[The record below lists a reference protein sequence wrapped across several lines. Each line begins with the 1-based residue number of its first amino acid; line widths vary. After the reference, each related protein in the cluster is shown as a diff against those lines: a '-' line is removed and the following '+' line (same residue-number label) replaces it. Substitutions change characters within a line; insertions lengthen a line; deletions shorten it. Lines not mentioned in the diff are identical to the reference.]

1 MRRGKFNKISYILL
15 LASAIFTILA
25 YASDQVV
32 INKQNKTRILDLEY
46 NKLVTDLSSLE
57 RFYSII
63 SNVGF
68 RKDSLISTELKKR
81 NFFLKNLSLFN
92 LEKKEDISMLLKGG
106 LAINNIKIR
115 AINSTRNLMYD
126 IADIS
131 LAYTIVLEN
140 EFFDQ
145 VEDFSKKKFIDNLEN
160 IVNPE
165 KLYNDN
171 LDIFWNKDYKDFD
184 DKLFTNDISKNY
196 EIKDWFSFRNF
207 KLLLLENFYKET
219 EKMYKVEEYIDE
231 KIINNEEDLNNIL
244 LKIKKNN
251 TYKNYFILTGIISQ
265 ILTLFFLLLLFR
277 SLIKQKIFYI
287 FLISTS
293 LDFSLCSFLKCECNA
308 TA

>member
-1 MRRGKFNKISYILL
+1 MRRGKLNKTSYLIL

-25 YASDQVV
+25 YVSDQVV
-32 INKQNKTRILDLEY
+32 INKQNKSRILDLEY
-46 NKLVTDLSSLE
+46 NKLVTNISSLE
-57 RFYSII
+57 RFNSTI
-63 SNVGF
+63 SNIGF
-68 RKDSLISTELKKR
+68 KKDSLISTELKKR
-81 NFFLKNLSLFN
+81 NFFFKNLSLFN
-92 LEKKEDISMLLKGG
+92 LKKAEDISVLLKGG

-131 LAYTIVLEN
+131 IAYTIALEN

-145 VEDFSKKKFIDNLEN
+145 IEDFSKIKFIDNLEN

-184 DKLFTNDISKNY
+184 DKLFTNGISKNY

-219 EKMYKVEEYIDE
+219 EKMYKVGEYIDE

-251 TYKNYFILTGIISQ
+251 TIKNYFILTGIISQ

-277 SLIKQKIFYI
+277 SLIKQKIF
-287 FLISTS
+287 
-293 LDFSLCSFLKCECNA
+293 
-308 TA
+308 

>member
-46 NKLVTDLSSLE
+46 NELVTNISSLE

-63 SNVGF
+63 SNIGF
-68 RKDSLISTELKKR
+68 KKDSLISTELKKR

-92 LEKKEDISMLLKGG
+92 LEKEEDISMLLKGG

-145 VEDFSKKKFIDNLEN
+145 VEDFSKKKFIDNLKN
-160 IVNPE
+160 IINPE

-171 LDIFWNKDYKDFD
+171 LDIFWNKDYKDFN
-184 DKLFTNDISKNY
+184 DKLFTNGISKNY
-196 EIKDWFSFRNF
+196 EIKDWVSFRNF

-219 EKMYKVEEYIDE
+219 QKMYKLEEYIDE

-251 TYKNYFILTGIISQ
+251 TIKNYFILTGIISQ

-277 SLIKQKIFYI
+277 SLIKQKIF
-287 FLISTS
+287 
-293 LDFSLCSFLKCECNA
+293 
-308 TA
+308 

>member
-1 MRRGKFNKISYILL
+1 MRRGKLNKTSYIIL

-25 YASDQVV
+25 YVSDQVV
-32 INKQNKTRILDLEY
+32 INKQNKSRILDLEY
-46 NKLVTDLSSLE
+46 NKLVTNISSLE
-57 RFYSII
+57 RFNSTI
-63 SNVGF
+63 SNIGF
-68 RKDSLISTELKKR
+68 KKDSLISTELKKR

-92 LEKKEDISMLLKGG
+92 LKKEEDISVLLKGG

-126 IADIS
+126 ISDIS
-131 LAYTIVLEN
+131 IAYTIALEN

-145 VEDFSKKKFIDNLEN
+145 IEDFSKKKFIDNLEN

-277 SLIKQKIFYI
+277 SLIKQKIF
-287 FLISTS
+287 
-293 LDFSLCSFLKCECNA
+293 
-308 TA
+308 

>member
-92 LEKKEDISMLLKGG
+92 LEKEEDISMLLEGG

-145 VEDFSKKKFIDNLEN
+145 VEDFSKKKFIDNLKN
-160 IVNPE
+160 IINPE

-171 LDIFWNKDYKDFD
+171 LDIFWNKDYKDFN
-184 DKLFTNDISKNY
+184 DKLFTNGISKNY
-196 EIKDWFSFRNF
+196 EIKDWVSFRNF

-251 TYKNYFILTGIISQ
+251 TIKNYFILTGIISQ

-277 SLIKQKIFYI
+277 SLIKQKIF
-287 FLISTS
+287 
-293 LDFSLCSFLKCECNA
+293 
-308 TA
+308 

>member
-1 MRRGKFNKISYILL
+1 MRRGKLNKTSYIIL

-25 YASDQVV
+25 YVSDQVV
-32 INKQNKTRILDLEY
+32 INKQNKSRILDLEY
-46 NKLVTDLSSLE
+46 NKLVTNISSLE
-57 RFYSII
+57 RFNSTI
-63 SNVGF
+63 SNIGF
-68 RKDSLISTELKKR
+68 KKDSLISTELKKR

-92 LEKKEDISMLLKGG
+92 LKKEEDISVLLKGG

-126 IADIS
+126 ISDIS
-131 LAYTIVLEN
+131 IAYTIALEN

-145 VEDFSKKKFIDNLEN
+145 IEDFSKKKFIDNLEN

-184 DKLFTNDISKNY
+184 DKLFTNGISKNY

-277 SLIKQKIFYI
+277 SLIKQKIF
-287 FLISTS
+287 
-293 LDFSLCSFLKCECNA
+293 
-308 TA
+308 

>member
-1 MRRGKFNKISYILL
+1 MRRGKLNKTSYIIL

-25 YASDQVV
+25 YVSDQVV
-32 INKQNKTRILDLEY
+32 INKQNKSRILDLEY
-46 NKLVTDLSSLE
+46 NKLVTNISSLE
-57 RFYSII
+57 RFNSTI
-63 SNVGF
+63 SNIGF
-68 RKDSLISTELKKR
+68 KKDSLISTELKKR

-92 LEKKEDISMLLKGG
+92 LKKEEDISVLLKGG

-131 LAYTIVLEN
+131 IAYTIALEN

-145 VEDFSKKKFIDNLEN
+145 IEDFSKKKFIDNLEN

-184 DKLFTNDISKNY
+184 DKLFTNGISKNY

-219 EKMYKVEEYIDE
+219 EKMYKVGEYIDE

-251 TYKNYFILTGIISQ
+251 TIKNYFILTGIISQ

-277 SLIKQKIFYI
+277 SLIKQKIF
-287 FLISTS
+287 
-293 LDFSLCSFLKCECNA
+293 
-308 TA
+308 

>member
-1 MRRGKFNKISYILL
+1 MRRGKLNKTSYIIL

-25 YASDQVV
+25 YVSDQVV
-32 INKQNKTRILDLEY
+32 INKQNKSRILDLEY
-46 NKLVTDLSSLE
+46 NKLVTNISSLE
-57 RFYSII
+57 RFNSTI
-63 SNVGF
+63 SNIGF
-68 RKDSLISTELKKR
+68 KKDSLISTELKKR
-81 NFFLKNLSLFN
+81 NFFFKNLSLFN
-92 LEKKEDISMLLKGG
+92 LKKAEDISVLLKGG

-131 LAYTIVLEN
+131 IAYTIALEN

-145 VEDFSKKKFIDNLEN
+145 IEDFSKKKFIDNLEN

-184 DKLFTNDISKNY
+184 DKLFTNGISKNY

-219 EKMYKVEEYIDE
+219 EKMYKVGEYIDE

-251 TYKNYFILTGIISQ
+251 TIKNYFILTGIISQ

-277 SLIKQKIFYI
+277 SLIKQKIF
-287 FLISTS
+287 
-293 LDFSLCSFLKCECNA
+293 
-308 TA
+308 

>member
-1 MRRGKFNKISYILL
+1 MRRGKLNKTSYLIL

-25 YASDQVV
+25 YVSDQVV
-32 INKQNKTRILDLEY
+32 INKQNKSRILDLEY
-46 NKLVTDLSSLE
+46 NGLITNISSLE
-57 RFYSII
+57 RFSSTI
-63 SNVGF
+63 SNIGF
-68 RKDSLISTELKKR
+68 KKDSLISTELKKR
-81 NFFLKNLSLFN
+81 NFFLKSLSLFN
-92 LEKKEDISMLLKGG
+92 LEEERDISMLREGG
-106 LAINNIKIR
+106 KAINNIKVR

-131 LAYTIVLEN
+131 IAYTIALEN

-145 VEDFSKKKFIDNLEN
+145 IEDFSKKKFIDNLEN

-184 DKLFTNDISKNY
+184 DKLFTNGISKNY

-219 EKMYKVEEYIDE
+219 EKMYKVGEYIDE

-251 TYKNYFILTGIISQ
+251 TIKNYFILTGIISQ

-277 SLIKQKIFYI
+277 SLIKQKIF
-287 FLISTS
+287 
-293 LDFSLCSFLKCECNA
+293 
-308 TA
+308 

>member
-1 MRRGKFNKISYILL
+1 MRRGKLNKTSYIIL

-25 YASDQVV
+25 YVSDQVV
-32 INKQNKTRILDLEY
+32 INKQNKSRILDLEY
-46 NKLVTDLSSLE
+46 NKLVTNISSLE
-57 RFYSII
+57 RFNSTI
-63 SNVGF
+63 SNIGF
-68 RKDSLISTELKKR
+68 KKDSLISTELKKR
-81 NFFLKNLSLFN
+81 NFFFKNLSLFN
-92 LEKKEDISMLLKGG
+92 LKKAEDISVLLKGG

-126 IADIS
+126 ISDIS
-131 LAYTIVLEN
+131 IAYTIALEN

-145 VEDFSKKKFIDNLEN
+145 IEDFSKKKFIDNLEN

-219 EKMYKVEEYIDE
+219 EKMYKVGEYIDE

-251 TYKNYFILTGIISQ
+251 TIKNYFILTGIISQ

-277 SLIKQKIFYI
+277 SLIKQKIF
-287 FLISTS
+287 
-293 LDFSLCSFLKCECNA
+293 
-308 TA
+308 

>member
-15 LASAIFTILA
+15 LTSAIFTILA
-25 YASDQVV
+25 YVSDQVV

-46 NKLVTDLSSLE
+46 NKLVTDISSLE
-57 RFYSII
+57 RFYSTI
-63 SNVGF
+63 SNIGF
-68 RKDSLISTELKKR
+68 KKDSLISTELKKR

-92 LEKKEDISMLLKGG
+92 LEKEEDISVLLKGG

-145 VEDFSKKKFIDNLEN
+145 VEVFSKKEFIDNLKN
-160 IVNPE
+160 IINPE

-184 DKLFTNDISKNY
+184 DKLFTNGISKNY

-251 TYKNYFILTGIISQ
+251 TIKNYFILTGIISQ

-277 SLIKQKIFYI
+277 SLIKQKIF
-287 FLISTS
+287 
-293 LDFSLCSFLKCECNA
+293 
-308 TA
+308 

>member
-1 MRRGKFNKISYILL
+1 MRRGKLNKTSYIIL

-25 YASDQVV
+25 YVSDQVV
-32 INKQNKTRILDLEY
+32 INKQNKSRILDLEY
-46 NKLVTDLSSLE
+46 NKLVTNISSLE
-57 RFYSII
+57 RFNSTI
-63 SNVGF
+63 SNIGF
-68 RKDSLISTELKKR
+68 KKDSLISTELKKR
-81 NFFLKNLSLFN
+81 NFFFKNLSLFN
-92 LEKKEDISMLLKGG
+92 LKKAEDISVLLKGG

-131 LAYTIVLEN
+131 IAYTIALEN

-145 VEDFSKKKFIDNLEN
+145 IEDFSKKKFIDNLEN

-244 LKIKKNN
+244 LKIKK
-251 TYKNYFILTGIISQ
+251 II
-265 ILTLFFLLLLFR
+265 
-277 SLIKQKIFYI
+277 LIKIILF
-287 FLISTS
+287 
-293 LDFSLCSFLKCECNA
+293 
-308 TA
+308 

>member
-1 MRRGKFNKISYILL
+1 MRRGKLNKTSYIIL

-25 YASDQVV
+25 YVSDQVV
-32 INKQNKTRILDLEY
+32 INKQNKSRILDLEY
-46 NKLVTDLSSLE
+46 NKLVTNISSLE
-57 RFYSII
+57 RFNSTI
-63 SNVGF
+63 SNIGF
-68 RKDSLISTELKKR
+68 KKDSLISTELKKR
-81 NFFLKNLSLFN
+81 NFFFKNLSLFN
-92 LEKKEDISMLLKGG
+92 LKKAEDISVLLKGG

-126 IADIS
+126 ISDIS
-131 LAYTIVLEN
+131 IAYTIALEN

-145 VEDFSKKKFIDNLEN
+145 IEDFSKKKFIDNLEN

-277 SLIKQKIFYI
+277 SLIKQKIF
-287 FLISTS
+287 
-293 LDFSLCSFLKCECNA
+293 
-308 TA
+308 

>member
-1 MRRGKFNKISYILL
+1 MRRGKLNKTSYIIL

-25 YASDQVV
+25 YVSDQVV
-32 INKQNKTRILDLEY
+32 INKQNKSRILDLEY
-46 NKLVTDLSSLE
+46 NKLVTNISSLE
-57 RFYSII
+57 RFNSTI
-63 SNVGF
+63 SNIGF
-68 RKDSLISTELKKR
+68 KKDSLISTELKKR

-92 LEKKEDISMLLKGG
+92 LKKEEDISVLLKGG

-126 IADIS
+126 ISDIS
-131 LAYTIVLEN
+131 IAYTIALEN

-145 VEDFSKKKFIDNLEN
+145 IEDFSKKKFIDNLEN

-219 EKMYKVEEYIDE
+219 EKMYKVGEYIDE

-277 SLIKQKIFYI
+277 SLIKQKIF
-287 FLISTS
+287 
-293 LDFSLCSFLKCECNA
+293 
-308 TA
+308 

>member
-1 MRRGKFNKISYILL
+1 MRRGKLNKTSYIIL

-25 YASDQVV
+25 YVSDQVV
-32 INKQNKTRILDLEY
+32 INKQNKSRILDLEY
-46 NKLVTDLSSLE
+46 NKLVTNISSLE
-57 RFYSII
+57 RFNSTI
-63 SNVGF
+63 SNIGF
-68 RKDSLISTELKKR
+68 KKDSLISTELKKR
-81 NFFLKNLSLFN
+81 NFFFKNLSLFN
-92 LEKKEDISMLLKGG
+92 LKKAEDISVLLKGG

-126 IADIS
+126 ISDIS
-131 LAYTIVLEN
+131 IAYTIALEN

-145 VEDFSKKKFIDNLEN
+145 IEDFSKKKFIDNLEN

-184 DKLFTNDISKNY
+184 DKLFTNGISKNY
-196 EIKDWFSFRNF
+196 EIKDWVSFRNF

-219 EKMYKVEEYIDE
+219 EKMYKVGEYIDE

-244 LKIKKNN
+244 LIIKKNN
-251 TYKNYFILTGIISQ
+251 TIKNYFILTGIISQ

-277 SLIKQKIFYI
+277 SLIKQKIF
-287 FLISTS
+287 
-293 LDFSLCSFLKCECNA
+293 
-308 TA
+308 

>member
-1 MRRGKFNKISYILL
+1 MRRGKFSKISYIFLL
-15 LASAIFTILA
+15 TSAIFTILA
-25 YASDQVV
+25 YVSDQVV

-57 RFYSII
+57 RFYSTI
-63 SNVGF
+63 SNIGF
-68 RKDSLISTELKKR
+68 KKDSLISTELKKR

-92 LEKKEDISMLLKGG
+92 LEKEEDISMLLKGG

-145 VEDFSKKKFIDNLEN
+145 VEFFSKKKFIDNLKN
-160 IVNPE
+160 IINPE

-171 LDIFWNKDYKDFD
+171 LDIFWNKDYKEFD
-184 DKLFTNDISKNY
+184 DKLFTNGISKNY
-196 EIKDWFSFRNF
+196 EIKDWVSFRNF

-231 KIINNEEDLNNIL
+231 KIINYEEDLNNIL

-251 TYKNYFILTGIISQ
+251 TIKNYFILTGIISQ

-277 SLIKQKIFYI
+277 SLIKQKIF
-287 FLISTS
+287 
-293 LDFSLCSFLKCECNA
+293 
-308 TA
+308 

>member
-1 MRRGKFNKISYILL
+1 MRRGKLNKTSYIIL

-25 YASDQVV
+25 YVSDQVV
-32 INKQNKTRILDLEY
+32 INKQNKSRILDLEY
-46 NKLVTDLSSLE
+46 NKLVTNISSLE
-57 RFYSII
+57 RFNSTI
-63 SNVGF
+63 SNIGF
-68 RKDSLISTELKKR
+68 KKDSLISTELKKR

-92 LEKKEDISMLLKGG
+92 LKKEEDISVLLKGG

-131 LAYTIVLEN
+131 IAYTIALEN

-145 VEDFSKKKFIDNLEN
+145 IEDFSKKKFIDNLEN

-184 DKLFTNDISKNY
+184 DKLFTNGISKNY

-219 EKMYKVEEYIDE
+219 EKMYKLEEYIDE

-251 TYKNYFILTGIISQ
+251 TIKNYFILTGIISQ

-277 SLIKQKIFYI
+277 SLIKQKIF
-287 FLISTS
+287 
-293 LDFSLCSFLKCECNA
+293 
-308 TA
+308 

>member
-46 NKLVTDLSSLE
+46 NKLVTDISSLE

-63 SNVGF
+63 SNIGF
-68 RKDSLISTELKKR
+68 KKDSLISTELKKR

-92 LEKKEDISMLLKGG
+92 LEKEEDISMLLEGG

-131 LAYTIVLEN
+131 LAYTIALEN

-145 VEDFSKKKFIDNLEN
+145 IEDFSKKKFIDNLEN

-171 LDIFWNKDYKDFD
+171 LDIFWNKDYKDFN
-184 DKLFTNDISKNY
+184 DKLFTNGISKNY
-196 EIKDWFSFRNF
+196 EIKDWVSFRNF

-219 EKMYKVEEYIDE
+219 EKMYKLEEYIDE

-251 TYKNYFILTGIISQ
+251 TIKNYFILTGIISQ

-277 SLIKQKIFYI
+277 SLIKQKIF
-287 FLISTS
+287 
-293 LDFSLCSFLKCECNA
+293 
-308 TA
+308 

>member
-1 MRRGKFNKISYILL
+1 MRRGKFSKISYILL
-15 LASAIFTILA
+15 LTSAIFTILA
-25 YASDQVV
+25 YVSDQVV

-57 RFYSII
+57 RFYSTI
-63 SNVGF
+63 SNIGF
-68 RKDSLISTELKKR
+68 KKDSLISTELKKR

-92 LEKKEDISMLLKGG
+92 LEKEEDISMLLKGG

-145 VEDFSKKKFIDNLEN
+145 VEFFSKKKFIDNLKN
-160 IVNPE
+160 IINPE

-171 LDIFWNKDYKDFD
+171 LDIFWNKDYKEFD
-184 DKLFTNDISKNY
+184 DKLFTNGISKNY
-196 EIKDWFSFRNF
+196 EIKDWVSFRNF

-251 TYKNYFILTGIISQ
+251 TIKNYFILTGIISQ

-277 SLIKQKIFYI
+277 SLIKQKIF
-287 FLISTS
+287 
-293 LDFSLCSFLKCECNA
+293 
-308 TA
+308 